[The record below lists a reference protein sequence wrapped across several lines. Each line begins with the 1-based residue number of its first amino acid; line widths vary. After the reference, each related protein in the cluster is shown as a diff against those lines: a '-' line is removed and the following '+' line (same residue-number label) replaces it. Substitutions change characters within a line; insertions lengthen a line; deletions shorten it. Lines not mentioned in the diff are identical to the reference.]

1 MILAGEECYPI
12 YAIKSGEATPV
23 EICIQLAQPKSGRS
37 QTDVSERVPGAGPET
52 EPGII

>member
-1 MILAGEECYPI
+1 MLSNLV
-12 YAIKSGEATPV
+12 KSGEATPV